1 MESDQSFK
9 GSRRQTCLDILDPEN
24 LTSSDFSHVQIS
36 RILWSIWFFQ
46 YVFVAKFYGD
56 LCLTNVF

>member
-9 GSRRQTCLDILDPEN
+9 GSCRQTLGILN
-24 LTSSDFSHVQIS
+24 TSQGSDVSHVQIS
-36 RILWSIWFFQ
+36 RILGSISFYQ
-46 YVFVAKFYGD
+46 DVFVAKFYGD